1 MKKATL
7 FASLLAASAI
17 GIGVAVSS
25 GKTEPVKA
33 QDARI
38 IVEVDRDVTTVSRE
52 GAENTQNIVM
62 NNIRSLVGGNF
73 KLIARYDALV
83 NAIAISV
90 NSDDI
95 AKIKQVP
102 GVKSVT
108 LDEIHWEQQIN
119 NTTPVNEEGVVP
131 IETPIAHAE
140 PKSVG
145 KDYGGTENASAKTM
159 NKDKEKDYYDGEG
172 TTIAILDNEFYFK
185 GDTVDGTGTV
195 TQAGWKHDAFSP
207 LADSVA
213 VKHKGLP
220 DGYRLTRGFKA
231 GGFNEFKGSE
241 GSLYLNNKVPYYF
254 DYGGE
259 KAYYTDTY
267 HEDYDV
273 SSDMT
278 YHGSHVATLCAGNDT
293 VADYYGIAPKAQL
306 ICMKV
311 FTNFRSS
318 GMDNLLQ
325 LSSHT
330 GAYDIPIMN
339 ALQDCIYLGVDG
351 INMSLGSNLDDFDG
365 DSITLR
371 TLKSLATSNNATG
384 APILTAIS
392 AGNSGKTSYK
402 NVGAYA
408 NWTTNMEET
417 GILSSYA
424 NAAASMTVASA
435 NPDKM
440 YYEHALKV
448 TDKDGQ
454 PLETVAYED
463 QIVNREGYGKEY
475 TTEYPLDGIIDP
487 EHPTDPIPWVWV
499 PGFGRAQ
506 DYVNV
511 NVKNKVAV
519 VFRGSNTFADK
530 YAQAKAKQAKA
541 IIIVNNDPTSNDF
554 NFRFSFGDD
563 FKPDRPCC
571 LVLFKDKEYFSNNK
585 EGFFTIESEKM
596 YDNPNTGKLSTFTS
610 DGATFDL
617 DLKPEITAPGDYIRG
632 AIPPQTTEDKEQREF
647 STYAFLSG
655 TSMSSPNF
663 AGAQS
668 VVLSKKSGEI
678 YEAAKAA
685 GRNVTS
691 AEKKQITDYR
701 QTVNMRLMS
710 TANPMLDDVV
720 CPEDDPE
727 TAVRNLA
734 SPRRQGAGMAN
745 IDAAYNSP
753 VYLEGMEANG
763 VGTGKAKIA
772 LRNNPDINNGIVNL
786 SFLAHNEGNATY
798 TYNMKLNV
806 LRPATIKS
814 NAIVK
819 GEYTYENEEGE
830 TVTVKYND
838 LGTFDNPAD
847 IPGFPY
853 YEVTGAGESRRAV
866 KAWGN
871 QTITPKIGDVFKLD
885 RDMDYAATPAQALE
899 TEPKATLKKDNWLVI
914 DVQDVQEGGKTYKE
928 ITYMSMPGTDY
939 QSTCEKLIAQVDCG
953 QVTVAPG
960 TSTINVP
967 TFELTAAQKA
977 EIAELYKYGCY
988 IEGYV
993 TLEKPSEGALAN
1005 QYDLSMVYMGYYTND
1020 GQNLN
1025 DVPVVEPFDFEQDD
1039 NEVYP
1044 SDLVNDLAKAL
1055 VGKDKVDMGSMWV
1068 TGYVEPGDTIRTDD
1082 ILTNDDNFANLTGF
1096 RKIGTNPTTGKPFE
1110 NAADNLYAGA
1120 GYYSNTMVIQQFV
1133 LRSVKDNYFTI
1144 TNKKTGEIV
1153 YKSVL
1158 EDMLFGDYM
1167 GTYPLY
1173 KSHVDDSYLSAG
1185 YMGHRAYAI
1194 VPLYNTDTG
1203 VAFQNGD
1210 YEVKFNYLM
1219 AANEQWVNKAYTLHI
1234 DSVAPEVESVN
1245 VSGSDVVIDIRET
1258 NLIQAQA
1265 GQGVVDFAK
1274 LNDNMYRITLP
1285 IEDVEALVDEN
1296 YNYEFSEGRLFI
1308 KLTDIAAGEMG
1319 AIVKFAYTEDGHLIL
1334 NNYKMAQS
1342 HLLTYAHDF
1351 LVENGKPVYYL
1362 YDTETFTNQEV
1373 RFDSFI
1379 LFSDGPA
1386 YNTPT
1391 TIVLGGGGCGGS
1403 IEATSII
1410 LAIFSFSAIAL
1421 VIIKKRKEKL
1431 GGNL

>member
-7 FASLLAASAI
+7 FASILAASAI
-17 GIGVAVSS
+17 GVGIAYSARS
-25 GKTEPVKA
+25 QEPAKA

-38 IVEVDRDVTTVSRE
+38 IVEVDRDISTLSRE

-62 NNIRSLVGGNF
+62 NNIRNTVGSNF
-73 KLIARYDALV
+73 KLISRYDALV
-83 NAIAISV
+83 NGFAISV

-95 AKIKQVP
+95 ARIKKVP

-108 LDEIHWEQQIN
+108 LDEMHWVQTIN
-119 NTTPVNEEGVVP
+119 DTTPVNDEGVIPMDDPDPVP
-131 IETPIAHAE
+131 
-140 PKSVG
+140 VG
-145 KDYGGTENASAKTM
+145 KDYGGTDNASAKTM
-159 NKDKEKDYYDGEG
+159 NKVKEKEYYDGEG

-185 GDTVDGTGTV
+185 GDTVDGTGHV
-195 TQAGWKHDAFSP
+195 TQAGWKHDAFAP
-207 LADSVA
+207 LDSSVA
-213 VKHKGLP
+213 VKHKSLP
-220 DGYRLTRGFKA
+220 DGYRLTRGYKT
-231 GGFNEFKGSE
+231 GLTNGTLGSE
-241 GSLYLNNKVPYYF
+241 GSLYLNSKVPYYF

-267 HEDYDV
+267 HEDFDV

-278 YHGSHVATLCAGNDT
+278 YHGSHVATLAAGNDT
-293 VADYYGIAPKAQL
+293 EAGYYGIAPKAQL

-351 INMSLGSNLDDFDG
+351 INMSLGSNLDDFDSE
-365 DSITLR
+365 SITLR
-371 TLKSLATSNNATG
+371 TLRTLAQGDDNH

-408 NWTTNMEET
+408 NWTTDMAET

-424 NAAASMTVASA
+424 NAAATMTVASA

-440 YYEHALKV
+440 YYEHALNL
-448 TDKDGQ
+448 TDKEGEALAVV
-454 PLETVAYED
+454 PYED

-475 TTEYPLDGIIDP
+475 TTEYPLDKIVDP

-506 DYVNV
+506 DYTGVD
-511 NVKNKVAV
+511 VKNKIAV

-530 YAQAKAKQAKA
+530 YAQAKNKQAKA

-554 NFRFSFGDD
+554 NFRFSFGEG
-563 FKPDRPCC
+563 FNPDRPCC

-585 EGFFTIESEKM
+585 TGYFTIEKEKM
-596 YDNPNTGKLSTFTS
+596 YDNPNAGKLSTFTS

-617 DLKPEITAPGDYIRG
+617 DLKPEITAPGDYVRG
-632 AIPPQTTEDKEQREF
+632 AIPPQTTEDKEEREF

-668 VVLSKKSGEI
+668 VVLSKKAGKI
-678 YEAAKAA
+678 YEDAKAA
-685 GRNVTS
+685 GRNVTT
-691 AEKKQITDYR
+691 AEKAQITAYR
-701 QTVNMRLMS
+701 NTVNARMMS
-710 TANPMLDDVV
+710 TAHPMLDDVV
-720 CPEDDPE
+720 CPEDDPA

-734 SPRRQGAGMAN
+734 SPRRQGAGMVD

-763 VGTGKAKIA
+763 AGTGKAKIA
-772 LRNNPDINNGIVNL
+772 LRNTADINNGILNL
-786 SFLAHNEGNATY
+786 SFLAHNEGTATY

-806 LRPATIKS
+806 LRPAAIES

-819 GEYTYENEEGE
+819 GEYTYEEGGE
-830 TVTVKYND
+830 TKTVKYND
-838 LGTFDNPAD
+838 LGTFDTVAD
-847 IPGFPY
+847 IPGFQY
-853 YEVTGAGESRRAV
+853 YDVTGAGTSRRAI

-871 QTITPKIGDVFKLD
+871 PLLTPKIGDVFKLD
-885 RDMDYAATPAQALE
+885 RDLEYAGTPEQALDDSL
-899 TEPKATLKKDNWLVI
+899 PKTTLKKNNYLVI
-914 DVQDVQEGGKTYKE
+914 GVDKVTYEGKDYNQ
-928 ITYMSMPGTDY
+928 ITYQVMPGDMY
-939 QSTCEKLIAQVDCG
+939 QSVCEKLIAQVDCG
-953 QVTVAPG
+953 SVTIAPG
-960 TSTINVP
+960 NHQITVP
-967 TFELTAAQKA
+967 TFTLTAAQKQ
-977 EIAELYKYGCY
+977 EIAELYTYGCY

-993 TLEKPSEGALAN
+993 SLEKPTAAPEE
-1005 QYDLSMVYMGYYTND
+1005 QYDLSMVYMGYYTNE
-1020 GQNLN
+1020 GQNIN
-1025 DVPVVEPFDFEQDD
+1025 DAPVVEPFDFEQSDT
-1039 NEVYP
+1039 EVYP
-1044 SDLVNDLAKAL
+1044 SDLVNDLARYL
-1055 VGKDKVDMGSMWV
+1055 IGKDKVDMGSMWV
-1068 TGYVEPGDTIRTDD
+1068 TGYVEPGDSIRTEE

-1096 RKIGTNPTTGKPFE
+1096 RKIGTDPITKQPYTD
-1110 NAADNLYAGA
+1110 AANKLYAGA
-1120 GYYSNTMVIQQFV
+1120 GFYSNTMVIQQFV

-1144 TNKKTGEIV
+1144 TNKETGEVV

-1158 EDMLFGDYM
+1158 QDMLFGDYM

-1203 VAFQNGD
+1203 MAFPSGD

-1219 AANEQWVNKAYTLHI
+1219 ATNEQWVNKAYTLHI
-1234 DSVAPEVESVN
+1234 DSVAPEVESVTVN
-1245 VSGSDVVIDIRET
+1245 GGDVNIDIRET
-1258 NLIQAQA
+1258 NLVQAVA
-1265 GQGVVDFAK
+1265 GKGVVEFTK
-1274 LNDNMYRITLP
+1274 LNDAMYRITLP
-1285 IEDVEALVDEN
+1285 VDEVADLVDEN
-1296 YNYEFSEGRLFI
+1296 YNYEFSEGRLFV
-1308 KLTDIAAGEMG
+1308 KLIDIASGEMG
-1319 AIVKFAYTEDGHLIL
+1319 CLIKFAYTESGDLIL
-1334 NNYKMAQS
+1334 SNYKMAQS
-1342 HLLTYAHDF
+1342 HEITYAHDF
-1351 LVENGKPVYYL
+1351 LIEEGKVNYYL
-1362 YDTETFTNQEV
+1362 YDAEEVTNV
-1373 RFDSFI
+1373 AVHFDGFV

-1386 YNTPT
+1386 YITPT
-1391 TIVLGGGGCGGS
+1391 TIVTGGGCGGS

-1410 LAIFSFSAIAL
+1410 LAIFSLSAIAL